1 VRCTGSQWFSLEACA
16 GSQPVRA
23 FAIDVAPARTW
34 IPSVELAYAARDAGY
49 LKAGTT
55 DCVMVA
61 DGDSWR
67 DSTCFFA
74 LFFEVCAAESLR
86 SVSVSF
92 FEFEASKTLYELIP

>member
-1 VRCTGSQWFSLEACA
+1 MLTVEADQVECAGSQWFSLEACA

-67 DSTCFFA
+67 DSAYLFAFFF
-74 LFFEVCAAESLR
+74 LLVCAAGSL
-86 SVSVSF
+86 
-92 FEFEASKTLYELIP
+92 